1 MLSSPVNARDVRN
14 QLAPAPMPTRGRV
27 PLWQLLAFAF
37 MAASFISGCSFGED
51 PDAPAPKLPLPPET
65 NIAYGPDLGCTDA
78 NGSPTGAPASDCGG
92 AQQLDIYRSPQPG
105 PNPVLLWFHGGGF
118 VAGDKS
124 GDVSAYL
131 EAALNDGWDILAV
144 DYRLTTITGENEFP
158 TAIQDAKRAVRW
170 VKANA
175 EEQDWD
181 PNNVAA
187 MGESAGGNIAAMLAA
202 STNEADLE
210 PTNLPAGLS
219 GSATAPIDST
229 VIASIALIPVTD
241 LALFAQNDVWGDLV
255 NRYVGCSSDSSLCE
269 AGYQLGSVQTH
280 VTAQSRPLLS
290 LHGINDPLA
299 APQQGVLLSEAYSAA
314 GIPERF
320 RQIVVSDGPERYQ
333 GHEVDYKRFVGEFV
347 EFFNAAKTT

>member
-1 MLSSPVNARDVRN
+1 MT
-14 QLAPAPMPTRGRV
+14 TRPRTD
-27 PLWQLLAFAF
+27 LWQLLALGLVV
-37 MAASFISGCSFGED
+37 ASAMFGCGFGNE

-65 NIAYGPDLGCTDA
+65 NIAYGPDLGCTSADA
-78 NGSPTGAPASDCGG
+78 SPTGAPASDCGG
-92 AQQLDIYRSPQPG
+92 SQQLDIYRSPLPG

-131 EAALNDGWDILAV
+131 NAALDDGWDILAV
-144 DYRLTTITGENEFP
+144 NYRLTTPEGENEFP

-175 EEQDWD
+175 ADQDWD

-210 PTNLPAGLS
+210 PTNLPAELS

-229 VIASIALIPVTD
+229 VIAGIALVPVTD
-241 LALFAQNDVWGDLV
+241 LALFAQNDAWGDLV
-255 NRYVGCSSDSSLCE
+255 NRYVGCTNDAGRCE
-269 AGYQLGSVQTH
+269 EGYALGSVQTH
-280 VTAQSRPLLS
+280 VTPQSQPLLS
-290 LHGINDPLA
+290 LHGIKDPLA
-299 APQQGVLLSEAYSAA
+299 APQQGVLLGDAYSAA
-314 GIPERF
+314 GILPRF
-320 RQIVVSDGPERYQ
+320 SQIVVSDGPERYQ
-333 GHEVDYKRFVGEFV
+333 GHEVDYERFVGTFLEFV
-347 EFFNAAKTT
+347 NSAKAT

>member
-1 MLSSPVNARDVRN
+1 MRN
-14 QLAPAPMPTRGRV
+14 RLIPLRMPTWPR
-27 PLWQLLAFAF
+27 PHLFHLLALFA
-37 MAASFISGCSFGED
+37 MVAATISGCGFIED
-51 PDAPAPKLPLPPET
+51 PDSPAPKLPLPPET
-65 NIAYGPDLGCTDA
+65 NIAYGPDLGCTDV

-118 VAGDKS
+118 VAGDKA

-144 DYRLTTITGENEFP
+144 DYRLTTSTGENEFP

-202 STNEADLE
+202 STNQAELE
-210 PTNLPAGLS
+210 PTDLPAELS

-241 LALFAQNDVWGDLV
+241 LTLFAQNDVWGDLV
-255 NRYVGCSSDSSLCE
+255 NRYVGCSSDSKLCE

-280 VTAQSRPLLS
+280 VTPQSRPLLS

-299 APQQGVLLSEAYSAA
+299 APQQGVLLREAYSAA

-320 RQIVVSDGPERYQ
+320 RQVVVSDGPERYQ
-333 GHEVDYKRFVGEFV
+333 GHEVDYKRFVGDFV

>member
-1 MLSSPVNARDVRN
+1 
-14 QLAPAPMPTRGRV
+14 
-27 PLWQLLAFAF
+27 
-37 MAASFISGCSFGED
+37 
-51 PDAPAPKLPLPPET
+51 
-65 NIAYGPDLGCTDA
+65 
-78 NGSPTGAPASDCGG
+78 
-92 AQQLDIYRSPQPG
+92 
-105 PNPVLLWFHGGGF
+105 
-118 VAGDKS
+118 
-124 GDVSAYL
+124 
-131 EAALNDGWDILAV
+131 
-144 DYRLTTITGENEFP
+144 
-158 TAIQDAKRAVRW
+158 VRW

>member
-1 MLSSPVNARDVRN
+1 MS
-14 QLAPAPMPTRGRV
+14 TRSRSCRWH
-27 PLWQLLAFAF
+27 LFAC
-37 MAASFISGCSFGED
+37 ALVVTSVISGCGSGKD
-51 PDAPAPKLPLPPET
+51 PNAPAPKLSLPPET
-65 NIAYGPDLGCTDA
+65 NIAYGSDLGCTEADA
-78 NGSPTGAPASDCGG
+78 APIGAPASDCGG
-92 AQQLDIYRSPQPG
+92 SQQLDIYRSPQPG

-118 VAGDKS
+118 VAGDKA

-144 DYRLTTITGENEFP
+144 NYRLTTPEGENEFP

-175 EEQDWD
+175 TDQDWD
-181 PNNVAA
+181 SNSLAA

-210 PTNLPAGLS
+210 PTNLPAELS

-229 VIASIALIPVTD
+229 VIASIALVPVTD

-255 NRYVGCSSDSSLCE
+255 NRYVGCSNEAERCE
-269 AGYQLGSVQTH
+269 EGYALGSVQTH
-280 VTAQSRPLLS
+280 VTPQSRPLLS

-299 APQQGVLLSEAYSAA
+299 APQQGVLLGDAYAAA
-314 GIPERF
+314 GILPRF
-320 RQIVVSDGPERYQ
+320 SQIVVSDGPERYQ
-333 GHEVDYKRFVGEFV
+333 GHEVDYERFVGRFLA
-347 EFFNAAKTT
+347 FLNSAQTT